1 MLDILD
7 YTKQE
12 LISDADFWNF
22 TGQHITTP
30 TAFKGVSF
38 VSSIKFIEEN
48 LLPRYQQVTLV
59 LGLSDNGAESIG
71 KRLSQLTSRNEFV
84 KYGYRHQ
91 DSAFTQ
97 RILDGSL
104 KLFFTKKELI
114 HTKTY
119 IMTNDTDYL
128 AFSGSMNLTE
138 AALHRNVE
146 QLDCDYGKQTD
157 KLYQCHQQLFQ
168 DNLDHAATFLD
179 AKKMAGFLK
188 AKNEQQLEINV
199 YTDMAEMVKNK
210 DENSKDVVVLE
221 PTEIKKFRE
230 DYRADEEMEK
240 LSAQEKLSV
249 AQTVKLFGDAGYK
262 KRNLENIGKEL
273 YSLTQVVKRESRK
286 NAVEGKINKEEDL
299 YPKPVLLYN
308 NGQLFES
315 PRVGDNVKS
324 EVVKSD
330 LAGEDLHEQLL
341 LFNDIAHE
349 YDNYK
354 EVGEGWQACDFMC
367 FLFEA
372 PWLWRIRNMYEHS
385 ESSKSRE
392 DVPLG
397 VALIG
402 QGRTG
407 KSTLGK
413 RFAAKLTGSGNFLD
427 GGVFDPKNY
436 ALGKSNINLTITNV
450 LSDYMYSNGPVSPM
464 MIDDISPDLTTRPYF
479 DRFIKEI
486 TNNRKLTRATPSFIF
501 TMNRR
506 EGDSKS
512 QFSLKPEI
520 MRRLWYLSFESAFSG
535 KDDERE
541 AKLNSLLSR
550 ANDKLYR
557 YCQVEL
563 AKFFS
568 DVSADTEEKIE
579 KDFLYP
585 IKYVLKQAM
594 DEFEMF
600 DQVADYFKDNY
611 DYSLF
616 VGRNDWTMLINQA
629 EVGSDITFIKQDGR
643 LKAQINKQL
652 FNKVSD
658 NTSRNSGSMMMDR
671 YFQYL
676 PRKYHISYQYTS
688 TGFIVDVAHFDEWLN
703 SDTLQQRYNTSKLA
717 QDARKIDNNVQLTE
731 AITKLTKMEEKRN
744 HRHRIFGWF
753 KKDDK

>member
-12 LISDADFWNF
+12 LISDADFWKF
-22 TGQHITTP
+22 ASEHLEKP
-30 TAFKGVSF
+30 TEFRGVSF
-38 VSSIKFIEEN
+38 VSSIKFIEEQ
-48 LLPRYQQVTLV
+48 LLPRYDKVTLI
-59 LGLSDNGAESIG
+59 LGLSDNGKESIG
-71 KRLSQLTSRNEFV
+71 KRMRQLNDRTEFV
-84 KYGYRHQ
+84 NYGYEHP
-91 DSAFTQ
+91 DSEFTK

-104 KLFFTKKELI
+104 RLLFTKQELI
-114 HTKTY
+114 HTKMY
-119 IMTNDTDYL
+119 LMTSDDRYL
-128 AFSGSMNLTE
+128 SFAGSMNLTE
-138 AALHRNVE
+138 AAIHHNLE
-146 QLDCDYGKQTD
+146 QLDSDYGMQTD
-157 KLYQCHQQLFQ
+157 PLYQCHVQMFN
-168 DNLDHAATFLD
+168 DNLRHATTYLD
-179 AKKMAGFLK
+179 AKKMAGFIK
-188 AKNEQQLEINV
+188 AKNKEQLQINV
-199 YTDMAEMVKNK
+199 YTDTVNMVKNK
-210 DENSKDVVVLE
+210 DTGDQDAVIIPAEEVKEYKDQ
-221 PTEIKKFRE
+221 
-230 DYRADEEMEK
+230 YSSDEELKK

-249 AQTVKLFGDAGYK
+249 AQTVKLFGNAGYK

-273 YSLTQVVKRESRK
+273 YSLTQVVKHVSR
-286 NAVEGKINKEEDL
+286 NDDNSGKITREEDL
-299 YPKPVLLYN
+299 YPKPVLFYN
-308 NGQLFES
+308 NGQLFEA

-324 EVVKSD
+324 ELITSNLTGD
-330 LAGEDLHEQLL
+330 RLREQLQ
-341 LFNDIAHE
+341 LFSDIAHE

-372 PWLWRIRNMYEHS
+372 PWLWKIRNMYELS
-385 ESSKSRE
+385 PSSKSRE

-413 RFAAKLTGSGNFLD
+413 RLAARLTGSGNFLD
-427 GGVFDPKNY
+427 GGVFDAKNY
-436 ALGKSNINLTITNV
+436 ALGKSNINMTITTV
-450 LSDYMYSNGPVSPM
+450 LSDYMYSAGPVNPM

-486 TNNRKLTRATPSFIF
+486 TNNRSLTQPLPSFIF

-520 MRRLWYLSFESAFSG
+520 MRRLWYLSFESTFAG
-535 KDDERE
+535 DEDERE
-541 AKLNSLLSR
+541 AKLNDLLER
-550 ANDKLYR
+550 ANDQLYR

-563 AKFFS
+563 AKFFN
-568 DVSADTEEKIE
+568 DVSPETEQKIE
-579 KDFLYP
+579 KDYLYP

-594 DEFEMF
+594 DQFGMFEL
-600 DQVADYFKDNY
+600 VKDYFDDNY

-629 EVGSDITFIKQDGR
+629 EVGTDLTFIQQDGQ

-658 NTSRNSGSMMMDR
+658 STARNNGSMMMER

-676 PRKYHISYQYTS
+676 PRKYRISYQYTS
-688 TGFIVDVAHFDEWLN
+688 TGFIVDVANFDRWLN
-703 SDTLQQRYNTSKLA
+703 SDTLQQKYNSSEVARDA
-717 QDARKIDNNVQLTE
+717 QKVNTDAKVTELLTRLTE
-731 AITKLTKMEEKRN
+731 AQEKQA
-744 HRHRIFGWF
+744 HRHGIFSWL
-753 KKDDK
+753 KKK

>member
-12 LISDADFWNF
+12 LISDADFWKF
-22 TGQHITTP
+22 AGEHLEKATE
-30 TAFKGVSF
+30 FRGVSF
-38 VSSIKFIEEN
+38 VSSIKFIEEQ
-48 LLPRYQQVTLV
+48 LLPRYDKVTLI
-59 LGLSDNGAESIG
+59 LGLSDNGKESIG
-71 KRLSQLTSRNEFV
+71 KRMRQLNDRTEFV
-84 KYGYRHQ
+84 NYGYEHP
-91 DSAFTQ
+91 DSEFTK

-104 KLFFTKKELI
+104 RLLFTKQELI
-114 HTKTY
+114 HTKMY
-119 IMTNDTDYL
+119 LMTSDDRYL
-128 AFSGSMNLTE
+128 SFAGSMNLTE
-138 AALHRNVE
+138 AAIHHNLE
-146 QLDCDYGKQTD
+146 QLDSDYGTQTD
-157 KLYQCHQQLFQ
+157 PLYQCHVQMFN
-168 DNLDHAATFLD
+168 DNLRHATTYLD
-179 AKKMAGFLK
+179 AKKMAGFIK
-188 AKNEQQLEINV
+188 AKNKEQLQINV
-199 YTDMAEMVKNK
+199 YTDTVNMVKNK
-210 DENSKDVVVLE
+210 DTGDQDAVIIPAEEVKEYKDQ
-221 PTEIKKFRE
+221 
-230 DYRADEEMEK
+230 YSSDEELKK

-249 AQTVKLFGDAGYK
+249 AQTVKLFGNAGYK

-273 YSLTQVVKRESRK
+273 YSLTQVVKHVSR
-286 NAVEGKINKEEDL
+286 NDDNSGKITREEDL
-299 YPKPVLLYN
+299 YPKPVLFYN
-308 NGQLFES
+308 NGQLFEA

-324 EVVKSD
+324 ELITSNLTGD
-330 LAGEDLHEQLL
+330 RLREQLQ
-341 LFNDIAHE
+341 LFSDIAHE

-372 PWLWRIRNMYEHS
+372 PWLWKIRNMYELS
-385 ESSKSRE
+385 PSSKSRE

-413 RFAAKLTGSGNFLD
+413 RLAAKLTGSGNFLD
-427 GGVFDPKNY
+427 GGVFDAKNY
-436 ALGKSNINLTITNV
+436 ALGKSNINMTITTV
-450 LSDYMYSNGPVSPM
+450 LSDYMYSAGPVNPM

-486 TNNRKLTRATPSFIF
+486 TNNRSLTQPLPSFIF

-520 MRRLWYLSFESAFSG
+520 MRRLWYLSFESTFAG
-535 KDDERE
+535 DEDERE
-541 AKLNSLLSR
+541 AKLNDLLER
-550 ANDKLYR
+550 ANDQLYR

-563 AKFFS
+563 AKFFN
-568 DVSADTEEKIE
+568 DVSPETEQKIE
-579 KDFLYP
+579 RDYLYP

-594 DEFEMF
+594 DQFGMFEL
-600 DQVADYFKDNY
+600 VKDYFDDNY

-629 EVGSDITFIKQDGR
+629 EVGADLTFIQQDGQ

-658 NTSRNSGSMMMDR
+658 STARNNGSMMMER

-676 PRKYHISYQYTS
+676 PRKYRISYQYTS
-688 TGFIVDVAHFDEWLN
+688 TGFIVDVANFDRWLN
-703 SDTLQQRYNTSKLA
+703 SDTLQQKYNSSEVARDA
-717 QDARKIDNNVQLTE
+717 QKVNTDAKMTELLTRLTE
-731 AITKLTKMEEKRN
+731 AQEKQA
-744 HRHRIFGWF
+744 HRHGIFSWL
-753 KKDDK
+753 KKK

>member
-12 LISDADFWNF
+12 LISDADFWKF
-22 TGQHITTP
+22 AGEHLEKATE
-30 TAFKGVSF
+30 FRGVSF
-38 VSSIKFIEEN
+38 VSSIKFIEEQ
-48 LLPRYQQVTLV
+48 LLPRYDKVTLI
-59 LGLSDNGAESIG
+59 LGLSDNGKESIG
-71 KRLSQLTSRNEFV
+71 KRMRQLNDRTEFV
-84 KYGYRHQ
+84 NYGYEHP
-91 DSAFTQ
+91 DSEFTK

-104 KLFFTKKELI
+104 RLLFTKQELI
-114 HTKTY
+114 HTKMY
-119 IMTNDTDYL
+119 LMTSDDRYL
-128 AFSGSMNLTE
+128 SFAGSMNLTE
-138 AALHRNVE
+138 AAIHHNLE
-146 QLDCDYGKQTD
+146 QLDSDYGTQTD
-157 KLYQCHQQLFQ
+157 PLYQCHVQMFN
-168 DNLDHAATFLD
+168 DNLRHATTYLD
-179 AKKMAGFLK
+179 AKKMAGFIK
-188 AKNEQQLEINV
+188 AKNKEQLQVNV
-199 YTDMAEMVKNK
+199 YTDTVNMVKNK
-210 DENSKDVVVLE
+210 DTGDKDAVIIPAEEVKE
-221 PTEIKKFRE
+221 YKDR
-230 DYRADEEMEK
+230 YSSDEELKK

-249 AQTVKLFGDAGYK
+249 AQTVKLFGNAGYK

-273 YSLTQVVKRESRK
+273 YSLTQVVKHVSR
-286 NAVEGKINKEEDL
+286 NDDNSGKITREEDL
-299 YPKPVLLYN
+299 YPKPVLFYN
-308 NGQLFES
+308 NGQLFEA

-324 EVVKSD
+324 ELITSNLTGD
-330 LAGEDLHEQLL
+330 RLREQLQ
-341 LFNDIAHE
+341 LFSDIAHE

-372 PWLWRIRNMYEHS
+372 PWLWKIRNMYELS
-385 ESSKSRE
+385 PSSKSRE

-413 RFAAKLTGSGNFLD
+413 RLAAKLTGSGNFLD
-427 GGVFDPKNY
+427 GGVFDAKNY
-436 ALGKSNINLTITNV
+436 ALGKSNINMTITTV
-450 LSDYMYSNGPVSPM
+450 LSDYMYSAGPVNPM

-486 TNNRKLTRATPSFIF
+486 TNNRSLTQPLPSFIF

-520 MRRLWYLSFESAFSG
+520 MRRLWYLSFESTFAG
-535 KDDERE
+535 DEDERE
-541 AKLNSLLSR
+541 AKLNDLLER
-550 ANDKLYR
+550 ANDQLYR

-563 AKFFS
+563 AKFFN
-568 DVSADTEEKIE
+568 DVSPETEQKIE
-579 KDFLYP
+579 RDYLYP

-594 DEFEMF
+594 DQFGMFEL
-600 DQVADYFKDNY
+600 VKDYFDDNY

-629 EVGSDITFIKQDGR
+629 EVGADLTFIQQDGQ

-658 NTSRNSGSMMMDR
+658 STARNNGSMMMER

-676 PRKYHISYQYTS
+676 PRKYRISYQYTS
-688 TGFIVDVAHFDEWLN
+688 TGFIVDVANFDRWLN
-703 SDTLQQRYNTSKLA
+703 SDTLQQKYNSSEVARDA
-717 QDARKIDNNVQLTE
+717 QKVNTDAKMTELLTRLTE
-731 AITKLTKMEEKRN
+731 AQEKQA
-744 HRHRIFGWF
+744 HRHGIFSWL
-753 KKDDK
+753 KKK

>member
-12 LISDADFWNF
+12 LISDADFWKF
-22 TGQHITTP
+22 ASEHLEKP
-30 TAFKGVSF
+30 TEFRGVSF
-38 VSSIKFIEEN
+38 VSSIKFIEEQ
-48 LLPRYQQVTLV
+48 LLPRYDKVTLI
-59 LGLSDNGAESIG
+59 LGLSDNGKESIG
-71 KRLSQLTSRNEFV
+71 KRMRQLNDRTEFV
-84 KYGYRHQ
+84 NYGYEHP
-91 DSAFTQ
+91 DSEFTK

-104 KLFFTKKELI
+104 RLLFTKQELI
-114 HTKTY
+114 HTKMY
-119 IMTNDTDYL
+119 LMTSDDRYL
-128 AFSGSMNLTE
+128 SFAGSMNLTE
-138 AALHRNVE
+138 AAIHHNLE
-146 QLDCDYGKQTD
+146 QLDSDYGMQTD
-157 KLYQCHQQLFQ
+157 LLYQCHVQMFN
-168 DNLDHAATFLD
+168 DNLRHATTYLD
-179 AKKMAGFLK
+179 AKKMAGFIK
-188 AKNEQQLEINV
+188 AKNKEQLQINV
-199 YTDMAEMVKNK
+199 YTDTVNMVKNK
-210 DENSKDVVVLE
+210 DTGDQDAVIIPAEEVKEYKDQYSSDVEL
-221 PTEIKKFRE
+221 K
-230 DYRADEEMEK
+230 K

-249 AQTVKLFGDAGYK
+249 AQTVKLFGNAGYK

-273 YSLTQVVKRESRK
+273 YSLTQVVKHVSR
-286 NAVEGKINKEEDL
+286 NDDNSGKITREEDL
-299 YPKPVLLYN
+299 YPKPVLFYN
-308 NGQLFES
+308 NGQLFEA

-324 EVVKSD
+324 ELITSSLTGD
-330 LAGEDLHEQLL
+330 RLREQLQ
-341 LFNDIAHE
+341 LFSDIAHE

-372 PWLWRIRNMYEHS
+372 PWLWKIRNMYELS
-385 ESSKSRE
+385 PSSKSRE

-413 RFAAKLTGSGNFLD
+413 RLAAKLTGSGNFLD
-427 GGVFDPKNY
+427 GGVFDAKNY
-436 ALGKSNINLTITNV
+436 ALGKSNINMTITTV
-450 LSDYMYSNGPVSPM
+450 LSDYMYSAGPVNPM

-486 TNNRKLTRATPSFIF
+486 TNNRSLTQPLPSFIF

-520 MRRLWYLSFESAFSG
+520 MRRLWYLSFESTFAG
-535 KDDERE
+535 DEDERE
-541 AKLNSLLSR
+541 AKLNDLLER
-550 ANDKLYR
+550 ANDQLYR

-563 AKFFS
+563 AKFFN
-568 DVSADTEEKIE
+568 DVSPETEQKIE
-579 KDFLYP
+579 KDYLYP

-594 DEFEMF
+594 DQFGMFEL
-600 DQVADYFKDNY
+600 VKDYFDDNY

-629 EVGSDITFIKQDGR
+629 EVGADLTFIQQDGQ

-658 NTSRNSGSMMMDR
+658 STARNNGSMMMER

-676 PRKYHISYQYTS
+676 PRKYRISYQYTS
-688 TGFIVDVAHFDEWLN
+688 TGFIVDVANFDRWLN
-703 SDTLQQRYNTSKLA
+703 SDTLQQKYNSSEVARDA
-717 QDARKIDNNVQLTE
+717 QKVNTDAKVTELLTRLTE
-731 AITKLTKMEEKRN
+731 AQEKQA
-744 HRHRIFGWF
+744 HRHGIFSWL
-753 KKDDK
+753 KKK

>member
-12 LISDADFWNF
+12 LISDADFWKF
-22 TGQHITTP
+22 AGEHLEKATE
-30 TAFKGVSF
+30 FRGVSF
-38 VSSIKFIEEN
+38 VSSIKFIEEQ
-48 LLPRYQQVTLV
+48 LLPRYDKVTLI
-59 LGLSDNGAESIG
+59 LGLSDNGKESIG
-71 KRLSQLTSRNEFV
+71 KRMRQLNDRTEFV
-84 KYGYRHQ
+84 NYGYEHP
-91 DSAFTQ
+91 DSEFTK

-104 KLFFTKKELI
+104 QLLFTKQELI
-114 HTKTY
+114 HTKMY
-119 IMTNDTDYL
+119 LMTSDDRYL
-128 AFSGSMNLTE
+128 SFAGSMNLTE
-138 AALHRNVE
+138 AAIHHNLE
-146 QLDCDYGKQTD
+146 QLDSDYGMQTD
-157 KLYQCHQQLFQ
+157 PLYQCHVQMFN
-168 DNLDHAATFLD
+168 DNLRHATTYLD
-179 AKKMAGFLK
+179 AKKMAGFIK
-188 AKNEQQLEINV
+188 AKNKEQLQINV
-199 YTDMAEMVKNK
+199 YTDTVNMVKNK
-210 DENSKDVVVLE
+210 DTGDQDAVIIPAEEVKEYKDQ
-221 PTEIKKFRE
+221 
-230 DYRADEEMEK
+230 YSSDEELKK

-249 AQTVKLFGDAGYK
+249 AQTVKLFGNAGYK

-273 YSLTQVVKRESRK
+273 YSLTQVVKHVSR
-286 NAVEGKINKEEDL
+286 NDDNSGKITREEDL
-299 YPKPVLLYN
+299 YPKPVLFYN
-308 NGQLFES
+308 NGQLFEA

-324 EVVKSD
+324 ELITSNLTGD
-330 LAGEDLHEQLL
+330 RLREQLQ
-341 LFNDIAHE
+341 LFSDIAHE

-372 PWLWRIRNMYEHS
+372 PWLWKIRNMYELS
-385 ESSKSRE
+385 PSSKSRE

-413 RFAAKLTGSGNFLD
+413 RLAAKLTGSGNFLD
-427 GGVFDPKNY
+427 GGVFDAKNY
-436 ALGKSNINLTITNV
+436 ALGKSNINMTITTV
-450 LSDYMYSNGPVSPM
+450 LSDYMYSAGPVNPM

-486 TNNRKLTRATPSFIF
+486 TNNRSLTQPLPSFIF

-520 MRRLWYLSFESAFSG
+520 MRRLWYLSFESTFAG
-535 KDDERE
+535 DEDERE
-541 AKLNSLLSR
+541 AKLNDLLER
-550 ANDKLYR
+550 ANDQLYR

-563 AKFFS
+563 AKFFN
-568 DVSADTEEKIE
+568 DVSPETEQKIE
-579 KDFLYP
+579 RDYLYP

-594 DEFEMF
+594 DQFGMFEL
-600 DQVADYFKDNY
+600 VKDYFDDNY

-629 EVGSDITFIKQDGR
+629 EVGADLTFIQQDGQ

-658 NTSRNSGSMMMDR
+658 STARNNGSMMMER

-676 PRKYHISYQYTS
+676 PRKYRISYQYTS
-688 TGFIVDVAHFDEWLN
+688 TGFIVDVANFDRWLN
-703 SDTLQQRYNTSKLA
+703 SDTLQQKYNSSEVARDA
-717 QDARKIDNNVQLTE
+717 QKVNTDAKMTELLTRLTE
-731 AITKLTKMEEKRN
+731 AQEKQA
-744 HRHRIFGWF
+744 HRHGIFSWL
-753 KKDDK
+753 KKK

>member
-12 LISDADFWNF
+12 LISDADFWQF
-22 TGQHITTP
+22 AGEHLEKPIE
-30 TAFKGVSF
+30 FKGVSF
-38 VSSIKFIEEN
+38 VSSIKFIEEQ
-48 LLPRYQQVTLV
+48 LLPRYDKVTLI
-59 LGLSDNGAESIG
+59 LGLSDNGKESIG
-71 KRLSQLTSRNEFV
+71 KRMRQLNDRTEFV
-84 KYGYRHQ
+84 NYGYEHP
-91 DSAFTQ
+91 DSEFTK

-104 KLFFTKKELI
+104 RLLFTKHELI
-114 HTKTY
+114 HTKMY
-119 IMTNDTDYL
+119 LMTSDDRYL
-128 AFSGSMNLTE
+128 SFAGSMNLTE
-138 AALHRNVE
+138 AAIHHNLE
-146 QLDCDYGKQTD
+146 QLDSDYGTQTD
-157 KLYQCHQQLFQ
+157 PLYQCHVQMFN
-168 DNLDHAATFLD
+168 DNLRHATTYLN
-179 AKKMAGFLK
+179 AKKMAGFIK
-188 AKNEQQLEINV
+188 AKNKEQLQINV
-199 YTDMAEMVKNK
+199 YTDTVNMVKNK
-210 DENSKDVVVLE
+210 DTGDQDAVIIPAEEVKEYKDQ
-221 PTEIKKFRE
+221 
-230 DYRADEEMEK
+230 YSSDEELKK

-249 AQTVKLFGDAGYK
+249 AQTVKLFGNAGYK

-273 YSLTQVVKRESRK
+273 YSLTQVVKHVARNDDNS
-286 NAVEGKINKEEDL
+286 GKITREEDL
-299 YPKPVLLYN
+299 YPKPVLFYN
-308 NGQLFES
+308 NGQLFEA

-324 EVVKSD
+324 ELITSNLTGD
-330 LAGEDLHEQLL
+330 RLREQLQ
-341 LFNDIAHE
+341 LFSDIAHE

-372 PWLWRIRNMYEHS
+372 PWLWKIRNMYELS
-385 ESSKSRE
+385 PSSKSRE

-413 RFAAKLTGSGNFLD
+413 RLAARLTGSGNFLD
-427 GGVFDPKNY
+427 GGVFDAKNY
-436 ALGKSNINLTITNV
+436 ALGKSNINMTITTV
-450 LSDYMYSNGPVSPM
+450 LSDYMYSAGPVNPM

-486 TNNRKLTRATPSFIF
+486 TNNRSLTQPLPSFIF

-520 MRRLWYLSFESAFSG
+520 MRRLWYLSFESTFAG
-535 KDDERE
+535 DEDERE
-541 AKLNSLLSR
+541 AKLNDLLER
-550 ANDKLYR
+550 ANDQLYR

-563 AKFFS
+563 AKFFN
-568 DVSADTEEKIE
+568 DVSPETEQKIE
-579 KDFLYP
+579 KDYLYP

-594 DEFEMF
+594 DQFGMFEL
-600 DQVADYFKDNY
+600 VKDYFDDNY

-629 EVGSDITFIKQDGR
+629 EVGTDLTFIQQDGQ

-658 NTSRNSGSMMMDR
+658 STARNNGSMMMER

-676 PRKYHISYQYTS
+676 PRKYRISYQYTS
-688 TGFIVDVAHFDEWLN
+688 TGFIVDVANFDRWLN
-703 SDTLQQRYNTSKLA
+703 SDTLQQKYNSSEVARDA
-717 QDARKIDNNVQLTE
+717 QKVNTDAKVTELLTRLTE
-731 AITKLTKMEEKRN
+731 AQEKQA
-744 HRHRIFGWF
+744 HRHGIFSWL
-753 KKDDK
+753 KKK

>member
-12 LISDADFWNF
+12 LISDADFWQF
-22 TGQHITTP
+22 AVEHLEKP
-30 TAFKGVSF
+30 TEFRGVSF
-38 VSSIKFIEEN
+38 VSSIKFIEEQ
-48 LLPRYQQVTLV
+48 LLPRYDKVTLI
-59 LGLSDNGAESIG
+59 LGLSDNGKESIG
-71 KRLSQLTSRNEFV
+71 KRMRQLNDRTEFV
-84 KYGYRHQ
+84 NYGYEHP
-91 DSAFTQ
+91 DSEFTK

-104 KLFFTKKELI
+104 RLLFTKQELI
-114 HTKTY
+114 HTKMY
-119 IMTNDTDYL
+119 LMTSDDRYL
-128 AFSGSMNLTE
+128 SFAGSMNLTE
-138 AALHRNVE
+138 AAIHHNLE
-146 QLDCDYGKQTD
+146 QLDSDYGMQTD
-157 KLYQCHQQLFQ
+157 PLYQCHVQMFN
-168 DNLDHAATFLD
+168 DNLRHATTYLD
-179 AKKMAGFLK
+179 AKKMAGFIK
-188 AKNEQQLEINV
+188 AKNKEQLQINV
-199 YTDMAEMVKNK
+199 YTDTVNMVKNK
-210 DENSKDVVVLE
+210 DTGDQDAVIIPAEEVKEYKD
-221 PTEIKKFRE
+221 R
-230 DYRADEEMEK
+230 YSSDEELKE

-249 AQTVKLFGDAGYK
+249 AQTVKLFGNAGYK

-273 YSLTQVVKRESRK
+273 YSLTQVVKHVSR
-286 NAVEGKINKEEDL
+286 NDDNSGKITREEDL
-299 YPKPVLLYN
+299 YPKPVLFYN
-308 NGQLFES
+308 NGQLFEA

-324 EVVKSD
+324 ELITSNLTGD
-330 LAGEDLHEQLL
+330 RLREQLQ
-341 LFNDIAHE
+341 LFSDIAHE

-372 PWLWRIRNMYEHS
+372 PWLWKIRNMYELS
-385 ESSKSRE
+385 PSSKSRE

-413 RFAAKLTGSGNFLD
+413 RLAAKLTGSGNFLD
-427 GGVFDPKNY
+427 GGVFDAKNY
-436 ALGKSNINLTITNV
+436 ALGKSNINMTITTV
-450 LSDYMYSNGPVSPM
+450 LSDYMYSAGPVNPL

-486 TNNRKLTRATPSFIF
+486 TNNRSLTQPLPSFIF

-520 MRRLWYLSFESAFSG
+520 MRRLWYLSFESTFAG
-535 KDDERE
+535 DEDERE
-541 AKLNSLLSR
+541 AKLNDLLER
-550 ANDKLYR
+550 ANDQLYR

-563 AKFFS
+563 AKFFN
-568 DVSADTEEKIE
+568 DVSPETEQKIE
-579 KDFLYP
+579 RDYLYP

-594 DEFEMF
+594 DQFGMFEL
-600 DQVADYFKDNY
+600 VKDYFDDNY

-629 EVGSDITFIKQDGR
+629 EVGADLTFIQQDGQ

-658 NTSRNSGSMMMDR
+658 STARNNGSMMMER

-676 PRKYHISYQYTS
+676 PRKYRISYQYTS
-688 TGFIVDVAHFDEWLN
+688 TGFIVDVANFDRWLN
-703 SDTLQQRYNTSKLA
+703 SDTLQQKYNSSEVARDA
-717 QDARKIDNNVQLTE
+717 QKVNTDAKVTELLTRLTE
-731 AITKLTKMEEKRN
+731 AQEKQA
-744 HRHRIFGWF
+744 HRHGIFSWL
-753 KKDDK
+753 KKK

>member
-12 LISDADFWNF
+12 LISDADFWQF
-22 TGQHITTP
+22 AGEHLEKPIE
-30 TAFKGVSF
+30 FKGVSF
-38 VSSIKFIEEN
+38 VSSIKFIEEQ
-48 LLPRYQQVTLV
+48 LLPRYDKVTLI
-59 LGLSDNGAESIG
+59 LGLSDNGKESIG
-71 KRLSQLTSRNEFV
+71 KRMRQLNDRTEFV
-84 KYGYRHQ
+84 NYGYEHP
-91 DSAFTQ
+91 DSEFTK

-104 KLFFTKKELI
+104 RLLFTKHELI
-114 HTKTY
+114 HTKMY
-119 IMTNDTDYL
+119 LMTSDDRYL
-128 AFSGSMNLTE
+128 SFAGSMNLTE
-138 AALHRNVE
+138 AAIHHNLE
-146 QLDCDYGKQTD
+146 QLDSDYGTQTD
-157 KLYQCHQQLFQ
+157 PLYQCHVQMFN
-168 DNLDHAATFLD
+168 DNLRHATTYLD
-179 AKKMAGFLK
+179 AKKMAGFIK
-188 AKNEQQLEINV
+188 AKNKEQLQINV
-199 YTDMAEMVKNK
+199 YTDTVNMVKNK
-210 DENSKDVVVLE
+210 DTGDQDAVIIPAEEVKEYKDQ
-221 PTEIKKFRE
+221 
-230 DYRADEEMEK
+230 YSSDEELKK

-249 AQTVKLFGDAGYK
+249 AQTVKLFGNAGYK

-273 YSLTQVVKRESRK
+273 YSLTQVVKHVARNDDNS
-286 NAVEGKINKEEDL
+286 GKITREEDL
-299 YPKPVLLYN
+299 YPKPVLFYN
-308 NGQLFES
+308 NGQLFEA

-324 EVVKSD
+324 ELITSNLTGD
-330 LAGEDLHEQLL
+330 RLREQLQ
-341 LFNDIAHE
+341 LFSDIAHE

-372 PWLWRIRNMYEHS
+372 PWLWKIRNMYELS
-385 ESSKSRE
+385 PSSKSRE

-413 RFAAKLTGSGNFLD
+413 RLAARLTGSGNFLD
-427 GGVFDPKNY
+427 GGVFDAKNY
-436 ALGKSNINLTITNV
+436 ALGKSNINMTITTV
-450 LSDYMYSNGPVSPM
+450 LSDYMYSAGPVNPM

-486 TNNRKLTRATPSFIF
+486 TNNRSLTQPLPSFIF

-520 MRRLWYLSFESAFSG
+520 MRRLWYLSFESTFAG
-535 KDDERE
+535 DEDERE
-541 AKLNSLLSR
+541 AKLNDLLER
-550 ANDKLYR
+550 ANDQLYR

-563 AKFFS
+563 AKFFN
-568 DVSADTEEKIE
+568 DVSPETEQKIE
-579 KDFLYP
+579 KDYLYP

-594 DEFEMF
+594 DQFGMFEL
-600 DQVADYFKDNY
+600 VKDYFDDNY

-629 EVGSDITFIKQDGR
+629 EVGTDLTFIQQDGQ

-658 NTSRNSGSMMMDR
+658 STARNNGSMMMER

-676 PRKYHISYQYTS
+676 PRKYRISYQYTS
-688 TGFIVDVAHFDEWLN
+688 TGFIVDVANFDRWLN
-703 SDTLQQRYNTSKLA
+703 SDTLQQKYNSSEVARDA
-717 QDARKIDNNVQLTE
+717 QKVNTDAKVTELLTRLTE
-731 AITKLTKMEEKRN
+731 AQEKQA
-744 HRHRIFGWF
+744 HRHGIFSWL
-753 KKDDK
+753 KKK

>member
-12 LISDADFWNF
+12 LISDADFWQF
-22 TGQHITTP
+22 AGEHLEKPIE
-30 TAFKGVSF
+30 FKGVSF
-38 VSSIKFIEEN
+38 VSSIKFIEEQ
-48 LLPRYQQVTLV
+48 LLPRYDKVTLI
-59 LGLSDNGAESIG
+59 LGLSDNGKESIG
-71 KRLSQLTSRNEFV
+71 KRMRQLNDRTEFV
-84 KYGYRHQ
+84 NYGYEHP
-91 DSAFTQ
+91 DSEFTK

-104 KLFFTKKELI
+104 RLLFTKHELI
-114 HTKTY
+114 HTKMY
-119 IMTNDTDYL
+119 LMTSDDRYL
-128 AFSGSMNLTE
+128 SFAGSMNLTE
-138 AALHRNVE
+138 AAIHHNLE
-146 QLDCDYGKQTD
+146 QLDSDYGTQTD
-157 KLYQCHQQLFQ
+157 PLYQCHVQMFN
-168 DNLDHAATFLD
+168 DNLRHATTYLD
-179 AKKMAGFLK
+179 AKKMAGFIK
-188 AKNEQQLEINV
+188 AKNKEQLQINV
-199 YTDMAEMVKNK
+199 YTDTVNMVKNK
-210 DENSKDVVVLE
+210 DTGDQDAVIIPAEEVKEYKDQ
-221 PTEIKKFRE
+221 
-230 DYRADEEMEK
+230 YSSDEELKK

-249 AQTVKLFGDAGYK
+249 AQTVKLFGNAGYK

-273 YSLTQVVKRESRK
+273 YSLTQVVKHVARNDDNS
-286 NAVEGKINKEEDL
+286 GKITREEDL
-299 YPKPVLLYN
+299 YPKPVLFYN
-308 NGQLFES
+308 NGQLFEA

-324 EVVKSD
+324 ELITSNLTGD
-330 LAGEDLHEQLL
+330 RLREQLQ
-341 LFNDIAHE
+341 LFSDIAHE

-372 PWLWRIRNMYEHS
+372 PWLWKIRNMYELS
-385 ESSKSRE
+385 PSSKSRE

-413 RFAAKLTGSGNFLD
+413 RLAARLTGSGNFLD
-427 GGVFDPKNY
+427 GGVFDAKNY
-436 ALGKSNINLTITNV
+436 ALGKSNINMTITTV
-450 LSDYMYSNGPVSPM
+450 LSDYMYSAGPVNPM

-486 TNNRKLTRATPSFIF
+486 TNNRSLTQPLPSFIF

-520 MRRLWYLSFESAFSG
+520 MRRLWYLSFESTFAG
-535 KDDERE
+535 DEDERE
-541 AKLNSLLSR
+541 AKLNDLLER
-550 ANDKLYR
+550 ANDQLYR

-563 AKFFS
+563 AKFFN
-568 DVSADTEEKIE
+568 DVSPETEQKIE
-579 KDFLYP
+579 KDYLYP

-594 DEFEMF
+594 DQFGMFEL
-600 DQVADYFKDNY
+600 VKDYFDDNY

-629 EVGSDITFIKQDGR
+629 EVGTDLTFIQQNGQ

-658 NTSRNSGSMMMDR
+658 STARNNGSMMMER

-676 PRKYHISYQYTS
+676 PRKYRISYQYTS
-688 TGFIVDVAHFDEWLN
+688 TGFIVDVANFDRWLN
-703 SDTLQQRYNTSKLA
+703 SDTLQQKYNSSEVARDA
-717 QDARKIDNNVQLTE
+717 QKVNTDAKVTELLTRLTE
-731 AITKLTKMEEKRN
+731 AQEKQA
-744 HRHRIFGWF
+744 HRHGIFSWL
-753 KKDDK
+753 KKK